1 MPSVPT
7 ARPPDLVRQR
17 RAEIKRQNDAAAAWV
32 KEDPGPRTAGSA
44 TRHMDG
50 GVPPKLLWPL
60 ANTSTINDRLRP
72 VKAKSEKAIETGCG

>member
-1 MPSVPT
+1 
-7 ARPPDLVRQR
+7 
-17 RAEIKRQNDAAAAWV
+17 
-32 KEDPGPRTAGSA
+32 
-44 TRHMDG
+44 MDD